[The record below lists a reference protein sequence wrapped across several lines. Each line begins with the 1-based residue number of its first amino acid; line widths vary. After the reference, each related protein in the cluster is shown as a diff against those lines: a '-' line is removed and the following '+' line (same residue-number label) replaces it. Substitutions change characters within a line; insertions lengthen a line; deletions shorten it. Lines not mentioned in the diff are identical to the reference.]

1 MKVHWVICLIY
12 LSCQRDGAFHNP
24 IEHIIFQKTAT
35 SLIPKC
41 AFQEV
46 KKKYKQNT
54 RCVSVHRML
63 WSSMFYYQ
71 EVSCES
77 WETQTM
83 TVISKA
89 FIWQFI
95 IWWMWRIPFQF
106 CNFSWVFW
114 KNAFL
119 IGTSLS
125 SLFKYVLVNGWSMS
139 SFPFAIFSI
148 HIWLNGHLS
157 DIIFFFLSSPRWIK
171 CFKQDYNIYGKDFCL
186 FFSLPTLLFKMR
198 KMSFPPWKK
207 WG

>member
-1 MKVHWVICLIY
+1 
-12 LSCQRDGAFHNP
+12 
-24 IEHIIFQKTAT
+24 
-35 SLIPKC
+35 
-41 AFQEV
+41 
-46 KKKYKQNT
+46 
-54 RCVSVHRML
+54 ML
-63 WSSMFYYQ
+63 WSSMFYYK

-95 IWWMWRIPFQF
+95 IWWMWCIPFQF

-114 KNAFL
+114 KNAFS

-139 SFPFAIFSI
+139 SFPFEIFSI
-148 HIWLNGHLS
+148 HIWINGHLS

-171 CFKQDYNIYGKDFCL
+171 CFKQNCNIYGKDFCL
-186 FFSLPTLLFKMR
+186 FFSSPHCYLRWGRCHSLPGRNGSRMKCRVYKTNEKIRETLR
-198 KMSFPPWKK
+198 
-207 WG
+207 